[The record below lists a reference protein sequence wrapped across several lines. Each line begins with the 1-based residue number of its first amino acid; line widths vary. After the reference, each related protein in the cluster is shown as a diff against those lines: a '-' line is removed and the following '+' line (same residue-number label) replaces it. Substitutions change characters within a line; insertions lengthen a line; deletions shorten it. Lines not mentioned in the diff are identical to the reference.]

1 MAGRKQVEKE
11 LESMRSEISKI
22 RRQLKQ
28 SKLHKQVL
36 GDAEKKVESL
46 EKKPVLLP
54 KDRKSYNDITSPN
67 DIRLGDHVYIARL
80 RTKGVIVKL
89 QNGEAEVQ
97 IGRLRVKSLIDE
109 LQLKKNT
116 GETSNN
122 TKNTTKNE
130 SIESP
135 GMELHLRGQRIE
147 DGLEN
152 LNDYLTEAVIAE
164 LPWVRIIHGKGTGQM
179 REAVRQALKARSE
192 VKSFRT
198 GQQGE
203 GGDGVTVAVLE

>member
-1 MAGRKQVEKE
+1 M
-11 LESMRSEISKI
+11 
-22 RRQLKQ
+22 
-28 SKLHKQVL
+28 
-36 GDAEKKVESL
+36 
-46 EKKPVLLP
+46 
-54 KDRKSYNDITSPN
+54 
-67 DIRLGDHVYIARL
+67 
-80 RTKGVIVKL
+80 

-116 GETSNN
+116 GEDSSN
-122 TKNTTKNE
+122 TKNTTVNA
-130 SIESP
+130 SIQSP

-147 DGLEN
+147 DGLEK
-152 LNDYLTEAVIAE
+152 LDDYLTEAVIAE

-179 REAVRQALKARSE
+179 RKAVRQALKAHSE

-198 GQQGE
+198 GEQGE